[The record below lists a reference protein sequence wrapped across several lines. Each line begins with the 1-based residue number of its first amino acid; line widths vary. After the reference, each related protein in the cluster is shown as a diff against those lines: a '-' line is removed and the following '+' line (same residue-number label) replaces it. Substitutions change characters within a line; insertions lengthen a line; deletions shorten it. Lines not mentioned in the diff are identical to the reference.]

1 MLLIATGLWYIVCD
15 YIVNIVILN
24 STINYTGFT
33 FTESNTSLTLRDA
46 APPTSPTSQLTASE
60 YHRDVTHANLMRLA
74 SNSSNRHLP
83 AGAAATAAAPVRTA
97 GRSTS
102 CSHKDDDEM
111 WADLT
116 DD

>member
-1 MLLIATGLWYIVCD
+1 
-15 YIVNIVILN
+15 
-24 STINYTGFT
+24 
-33 FTESNTSLTLRDA
+33 
-46 APPTSPTSQLTASE
+46 
-60 YHRDVTHANLMRLA
+60 MRLA